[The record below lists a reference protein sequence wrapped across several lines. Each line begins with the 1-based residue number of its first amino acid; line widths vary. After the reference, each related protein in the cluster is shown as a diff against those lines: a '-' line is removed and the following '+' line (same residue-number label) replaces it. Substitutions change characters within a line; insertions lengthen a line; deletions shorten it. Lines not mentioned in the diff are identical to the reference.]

1 MKYKSYHIEIR
12 NAQFYAF
19 HGVMQQEQIV
29 GGHYTIDLSLK
40 IAHLPENDEI
50 EETVSYADIYE
61 ILKREM
67 AIPSKLL
74 ESVCKRII
82 ESILAEQELVE
93 EVEITLTK
101 VTPPMGGD
109 SLSAS
114 VTIKGTR

>member
-1 MKYKSYHIEIR
+1 MKYTSYNIEIR

-19 HGVMQQEQIV
+19 HGVMEQEQIV

-40 IAHLPENDEI
+40 IAQLPDSDEI
-50 EETVSYADIYE
+50 GDTVSYADVYE

-82 ESILAEQELVE
+82 ESIFSEQQLVN
-93 EVEITLTK
+93 EVTITLTK

-109 SLSAS
+109 NLSAA
-114 VTIKGTR
+114 VTVKGVR